1 MYLTKKTFI
10 KPEMKL
16 SGLFFENPH
25 LLVMMEHFGLDF
37 IVYDKTVEQVCKEN
51 KLSLNVFLT
60 VANLY
65 NGFGIDK
72 NIKISKSDIKTIIT
86 FLKNSHTY
94 YKDEKYP
101 EIKNL
106 IALIAKN
113 NESVAVNL
121 IVKFFDEYFGEVLE
135 HLDYEDKTA
144 FPYFLDLLNKKI
156 KKKDTYSVKTY
167 SSHHTDIETKI
178 KELKNLLLVHI
189 PLKNDC
195 SLRRKLILKL
205 FDLEYDLQIHYL
217 IEESILIPIISE
229 MEDKNG

>member
-1 MYLTKKTFI
+1 MYLTNKTFV
-10 KPEMKL
+10 KSEMKL
-16 SGLFFENPH
+16 SALFFENPH
-25 LLVMMEHFGLDF
+25 LLLMMEHFGLDF
-37 IVYDKTVEQVCKEN
+37 IVYDKNVEQVCKEN

-72 NIKISKSDIKTIIT
+72 SIKISKSDVKAIIT

-94 YKDEKYP
+94 YKNEKYP
-101 EIKNL
+101 EIKDL
-106 IALIAKN
+106 IVLIAKN
-113 NESVAVNL
+113 NKSVAVNL
-121 IVKFFDEYFGEVLE
+121 IVKFFDEYFGEVLD

-144 FPYFLDLLNKKI
+144 FPYILDLVNKRTQE
-156 KKKDTYSVKTY
+156 KDKYSVKTY

-178 KELKNLLLVHI
+178 KELKNLLLVHL

-205 FDLEYDLQIHYL
+205 FDLEYDLRIHYL
-217 IEESILIPIISE
+217 IEESVLIPIISE
-229 MEDKNG
+229 MEDNNG